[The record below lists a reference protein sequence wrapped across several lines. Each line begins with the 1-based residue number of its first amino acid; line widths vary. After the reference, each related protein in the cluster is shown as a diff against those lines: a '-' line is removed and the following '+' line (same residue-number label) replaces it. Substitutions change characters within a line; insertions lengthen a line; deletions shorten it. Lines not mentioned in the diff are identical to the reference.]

1 MGLRR
6 PWPASIRL
14 REQALRA
21 WRTERSRRDKV
32 PPFIVMHDRTLLAV
46 AAARP
51 ASLVALRQV
60 EGIGPAKLELYGEE
74 ILATLAAIPE

>member
-1 MGLRR
+1 VAGVD
-6 PWPASIRL
+6 PL

-21 WRTERSRRDKV
+21 WRTERSRRDKI

-46 AAARP
+46 AAAKP

-74 ILATLAAIPE
+74 ILATLAAIPG